1 MQKKYVDAI
10 DYIDDVAVT
19 IALKHGKTV
28 ELLDGRKRRV
38 NICIDRDGRECVST
52 VSGYNLVSKDG
63 KRVLKRKANIWN

>member
-1 MQKKYVDAI
+1 MTDNPIVPIKEVR
-10 DYIDDVAVT
+10 
-19 IALKHGKTV
+19 TV